1 MPKMLFVPY
10 SQRIIKNIIFDLGG
24 VVLDIEYK
32 RTLDEFK
39 TLGAESLESIFTL
52 TSQVELFNRLDCG
65 LVSPNEFRDELR
77 RSLKLNA
84 SDAEVDHAWNSLLL
98 NWNPQRL
105 QLLEKL
111 RRHYRIFLL
120 SNTNIIHSNLYN
132 EWLMD
137 ISGGRNLQDY
147 FDKVYYSYEVGL
159 RKPNPEIFRLVLQ
172 ENGLKESETLFID
185 DTLEHIVSAKK
196 LGLLT
201 YQIKPREGETIMEL
215 FQ

>member
-1 MPKMLFVPY
+1 MSKILFVPY

-32 RTLDEFK
+32 KTLDGFK
-39 TLGAESLESIFTL
+39 ALGAESLESIFTL
-52 TSQVELFNRLDCG
+52 TSQVEIFNRLDCG
-65 LVSPNEFRDELR
+65 LVSPDVFRDELR
-77 RSLKLNA
+77 RALKLDV
-84 SDAEVDHAWNSLLL
+84 SDAEVDHAWNALLL
-98 NWNPQRL
+98 NWNPDRL

-111 RRHYRIFLL
+111 RRNYRIFLL

-132 EWLMD
+132 DWLMN
-137 ISGGRNLQDY
+137 ISGGKNLRDY
-147 FDKVYYSYEVGL
+147 FDKVYYSYEVGQ
-159 RKPNPEIFRLVLQ
+159 RKPNPEIFGLVLQ
-172 ENGLKESETLFID
+172 ENGLEPNETLFID
-185 DTLEHIVSAKK
+185 DTLEHIESAKK